1 MITKELHPEFFRT
14 GNMKPHIKSM
24 LCILSRTS
32 KNQSQW
38 ETFFATI
45 SLEKLEAR
53 DI

>member
-1 MITKELHPEFFRT
+1 MITTELHPEVFRT
-14 GNMKPHIKSM
+14 ENLKPHIKIT

-45 SLEKLEAR
+45 RQKAR